1 MIEGYETTIIAAV
14 VIALGFMTWLI
25 IRSRRNSHESDVTQ
39 QSWTRTDGQMLKLM
53 EAGNLVLTQYASS
66 GRLEYISPEIKR
78 ITGIGSADFISGR
91 RQLSE
96 LVHPED
102 AEALYS
108 LEEARSRGDGEHD
121 AIDCRIQDQ
130 RNTWHWLHI
139 QQRRIVHGNEIVGFE
154 TISVDYTALAELK
167 AQRKR
172 ATKLQKL
179 STQILESFLATDD
192 TRATL
197 SWNLE
202 QIAEELQI
210 TEATIHDFEN
220 PDETGLLSSWRT
232 TDRTSEKLTA
242 RPLTASESEQVRTT
256 CEGLTPI
263 RFGSDSG
270 HDSAGTQQ
278 LCADDGELTG
288 VIVPVQVLGKLSLVL
303 TFVRDRH
310 KAWHADEISALQ
322 LIAQSISRRLEREH
336 AVQERTHFDE
346 ITRGHERSEII
357 AHLAS
362 GIAHDFN
369 NIVFAISGRVQLLQ
383 RRIEDQK
390 TNESLHEIQMTLKG
404 AKGLIGALL
413 AMHKGS
419 PRPTGRVRIGPEVKA
434 VMAMIRRLIPRRIEL
449 TLDAQDI
456 GDVEVEIGAE
466 SLHQILMNLVINARD
481 AIDNKG
487 RIALTITR
495 TIDRHDT
502 PMLTIDVDDDGPGIP
517 ESRRAEVFQPF
528 VTSKS
533 SGRGTG
539 LGLSIVQRVILE
551 SGGDISLEES
561 PMGGLRVHI
570 GLRIASGEHAH
581 APDSESSGQRAAL
594 SVKKRLDRVLIV
606 EDDETIKA
614 LLTRFFQ
621 SIGAAVTSHG
631 DAREVEASL
640 RETTPPFD
648 VLVMDIDLPYKT
660 GVECIQEIRG
670 QGLQIPCVL
679 ITGGLSEKPEGIS
692 NLGFL
697 RKPFEIDELE
707 ALCHSMI
714 KDSH

>member
-1 MIEGYETTIIAAV
+1 MIAAV
-14 VIALGFMTWLI
+14 VIALGFMAWFI
-25 IRSRRNSHESDVTQ
+25 IRSKRNSRESDVTYET
-39 QSWTRTDGQMLKLM
+39 WTRTDGQMLKLM

-91 RQLSE
+91 RQLRE
-96 LVHPED
+96 LVHPQD

-108 LEEARSRGDGEHD
+108 LEEARNSGDGEHAD
-121 AIDCRIQDQ
+121 IDCRIQDQ
-130 RNTWHWLHI
+130 RNNWHWLHI
-139 QQRRIVHGNEIVGFE
+139 QQRRIVQGDEIVGFE

-179 STQILESFLATDD
+179 STQVLESFLATDD

-197 SWNLE
+197 SMNLE
-202 QIAEELQI
+202 RIAEELEI

-220 PDETGLLSSWRT
+220 TDETSLLSSWRGP
-232 TDRTSEKLTA
+232 DRTSSKLTA
-242 RPLTASESEQVRTT
+242 RPLTAPESKQVRAA

-263 RFGSDSG
+263 RFGTDSG
-270 HDSAGTQQ
+270 PDGARTRE
-278 LCADDGELTG
+278 LCADDRTLTG
-288 VIVPVQVLGKLSLVL
+288 VIVPVQVIGKLSLVL

-310 KAWHADEISALQ
+310 KTWHADEISALQ
-322 LIAQSISRRLEREH
+322 LIAQSISRRLERER

-383 RRIEDQK
+383 RRTEDQK
-390 TNESLHEIQMTLKG
+390 TNESLNEIQMTLKG

-434 VMAMIRRLIPRRIEL
+434 VMAMIRRLIPKRIEL
-449 TLDAQDI
+449 TLDIQDI
-456 GDVEVEIGAE
+456 GDVEVELGAE
-466 SLHQILMNLVINARD
+466 SLHQILMNLIINARD

-487 RIALTITR
+487 RIALTIAR
-495 TIDRHDT
+495 TVDRQDT
-502 PMLTIDVDDDGPGIP
+502 PMLTIDIDDDGPGIP

-551 SGGDISLEES
+551 SGGDISLENS
-561 PMGGLRVHI
+561 PMGGLRVHV
-570 GLRIASGEHAH
+570 GLRIASAENAP
-581 APDSESSGQRAAL
+581 APDSGSIRQRAAL
-594 SVKKRLDRVLIV
+594 PITKRLNRVLIV

-614 LLTRFFQ
+614 MLTRFFQ
-621 SIGAAVTSHG
+621 SIGVAVTSHG
-631 DAREVEASL
+631 DARAVEASL

-679 ITGGLSEKPEGIS
+679 ITGGLSEKPEGIA